1 MITLTIN
8 DKAPPAWYLFPNQ
21 VNCVDLVNETNKQI
35 WLWAM
40 PSPVTEGILAFRGQ
54 QAAVDNRFSELLN
67 PKLPHAINFSPAKP
81 KPELRRLFWDQGTC
95 LTIARVITEGN
106 LIVLAGLGVCAEQ
119 KTCELYRKRL
129 QMDDIAPHPVPSLP
143 PLEFLG

>member
-1 MITLTIN
+1 LETGVFVRKQIIGIRVP
-8 DKAPPAWYLFPNQ
+8 DQ

-54 QAAVDNRFSELLN
+54 QAAVDNRFCELLN

-81 KPELRRLFWDQGTC
+81 KPELK
-95 LTIARVITEGN
+95 AEG
-106 LIVLAGLGVCAEQ
+106 
-119 KTCELYRKRL
+119 K
-129 QMDDIAPHPVPSLP
+129 
-143 PLEFLG
+143 